1 MSNKWG
7 FLRETTDAAIK
18 AGLDA
23 DTGLHRTGLNE
34 YLAVIF
40 PDTNDWIH
48 DKALGEV
55 NGEKFRN
62 RPDYRSESLKLIV
75 EFDGLPHY
83 NSPETILK
91 DKKNTEL
98 YQKLG
103 YKVVRIPYFIQ
114 LTNKAVKTLFSVNVR
129 EDLFDERIP
138 SLGEKN
144 KIANPG
150 FLCPLGL
157 ERMARDFKNFPEQY
171 AVNIASL
178 KKAKTPELTG
188 VSFLE
193 KAYIAL
199 DK

>member
-7 FLRETTDAAIK
+7 FLRETTEAAIK
-18 AGLDA
+18 AGLDE

-40 PDTNDWIH
+40 PGTTDWIH

-55 NGEKFRN
+55 NGEKIRT

-83 NSPETILK
+83 NNPETILK

-98 YQKLG
+98 YKKLG

-114 LTNKAVKTLFSVNVR
+114 LTNKAVKTLFNVNAC
-129 EDLFDERIP
+129 EALFDEEIP

-144 KIANPG
+144 KVANPG

-171 AVNIASL
+171 AVNLASL
-178 KKAKTPELTG
+178 KKAKIPELTG
-188 VSFLE
+188 VFFLE
-193 KAYIAL
+193 RAYNSIS
-199 DK
+199 